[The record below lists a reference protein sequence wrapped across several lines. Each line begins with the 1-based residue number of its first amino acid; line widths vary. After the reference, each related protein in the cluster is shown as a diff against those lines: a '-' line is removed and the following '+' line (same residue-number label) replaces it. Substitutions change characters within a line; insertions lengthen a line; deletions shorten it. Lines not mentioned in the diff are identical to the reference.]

1 MASRV
6 CRVALPRC
14 GVRTT
19 FGSSSNSSG
28 TCGSCVKT
36 SSPARR
42 RPDTSSAV
50 ERRLVHDLPACRV
63 DDRSTVTQQ
72 REAPRVEEPARL
84 RRQRGMNGDEVR
96 LCEQL
101 VELSKL
107 TEVRLRTCSLRIQNT
122 QLESLS
128 APGHRLPDAA
138 EPDDAE
144 RRSGELLRQEAVGPR
159 AAPLATTNTR
169 VTLNDSPPHGKDQSK
184 RQICGRRREH
194 SRRVGHGDAP
204 PAELLD
210 PEPVVANAE
219 VGHQLQLRQRSTGTG
234 SLATSSASTSGRADS
249 SSPRARTSTSSSS
262 SNAGPGYLPRGENFQ
277 GTSLACRN
285 EER

>member
-1 MASRV
+1 
-6 CRVALPRC
+6 
-14 GVRTT
+14 
-19 FGSSSNSSG
+19 
-28 TCGSCVKT
+28 
-36 SSPARR
+36 
-42 RPDTSSAV
+42 
-50 ERRLVHDLPACRV
+50 
-63 DDRSTVTQQ
+63 
-72 REAPRVEEPARL
+72 
-84 RRQRGMNGDEVR
+84 MNGDEVR
-96 LCEQL
+96 LREQL

-159 AAPLATTNTR
+159 AAPLATTNAR
-169 VTLNDSPPHGKDQSK
+169 VTFNDSPPHGKDQSK

-204 PAELLD
+204 PAKLLD
-210 PEPVVANAE
+210 PEPVVAHAE
-219 VGHQLQLRQRSTGTG
+219 VGHQLQLRQEIHGHRLVGDEQCLHVRPRRFELPEGANLHVSQ
-234 SLATSSASTSGRADS
+234 LVERRAGV
-249 SSPRARTSTSSSS
+249 P
-262 SNAGPGYLPRGENFQ
+262 PRGENLQ